1 MPWARAPSANQQHV
15 KARQRGLQL
24 PQQSLQTPLPHLST
38 SLRGTVFFSSRAIR
52 MCSGVMVFMPDRLD
66 SCTDATA
73 GLKTPGNPGARDG
86 KLGGCDVSAVSSLVS
101 QVTTGQLRRHMPLQ
115 GGSAA
120 PEAAESRQLTHHLR
134 MLQHCLGLIAEGQVS
149 VWL

>member
-1 MPWARAPSANQQHV
+1 MPWMRAPSANQQHV
-15 KARQRGLQL
+15 QARQRGLRL

-73 GLKTPGNPGARDG
+73 GLKRQATLEDMTE
-86 KLGGCDVSAVSSLVS
+86 SS
-101 QVTTGQLRRHMPLQ
+101 
-115 GGSAA
+115 
-120 PEAAESRQLTHHLR
+120 
-134 MLQHCLGLIAEGQVS
+134 EGVLS
-149 VWL
+149 VQ